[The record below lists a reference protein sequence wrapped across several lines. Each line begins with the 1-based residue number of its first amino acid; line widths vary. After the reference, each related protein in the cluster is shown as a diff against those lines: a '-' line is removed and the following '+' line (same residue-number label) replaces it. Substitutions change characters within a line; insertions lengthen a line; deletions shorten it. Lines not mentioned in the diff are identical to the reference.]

1 MKWND
6 IKDVIKKELKE
17 SKLLEATLTADNTK
31 FNIRT
36 GVNKNPTKVG
46 IKIQLEPSSGYLDPS
61 VKDQLEVAI
70 QEKLNTELADYDIQ
84 VSKDTDVPRDHV
96 IGFFIPL
103 SQLIS
108 LIVNKLVGKKP
119 EKPKVTAPE
128 PDPEPTPP
136 ETTPVAPETPT
147 APITKKT
154 AIAEMTT
161 QMLEEMRVRDLNEAS
176 KIVNKDDFY
185 AFINAGNNIIRDFE
199 KSGKTVQ
206 EAKKYIKY
214 LTANNIM

>member
-103 SQLIS
+103 SQLKN
-108 LIVNKLVGKKP
+108 LIVTALGGKK
-119 EKPKVTAPE
+119 EEAGVQAPE
-128 PDPEPTPP
+128 PETNTAVPAPQPPPPTPP
-136 ETTPVAPETPT
+136 
-147 APITKKT
+147 
-154 AIAEMTT
+154 
-161 QMLEEMRVRDLNEAS
+161 LNEEKLMEKIISEKIICEALKVRTLNEIS
-176 KIVNKDDFY
+176 KTVLKEDFY
-185 AFINAGNNIIRDFE
+185 GFVNTGNNIVRTLE
-199 KSGKTVQ
+199 ESGFDPQ
-206 EAKKYIKY
+206 ISKKYLEHLVKF
-214 LTANNIM
+214 NIV